1 MKKKLISIL
10 AIILAASMLFSGC
23 ASNGGTSASPTP
35 DAGTPSLTEASTPV
49 ESPVIPAETETPAPE
64 VSSVTVV
71 DQVGRE
77 VVIEGDVNKIISC
90 YYISS
95 STCIALGLADKMIAI
110 EAKAA
115 SRPIYALAAPELLDI
130 PDVGSAKEFNMEAC
144 IAMEPDLVILPKR
157 LQDSADTMAELGIKV
172 ILVSPESH
180 DELVEMIRLIAEA
193 TGTQDTAEA
202 LVTYY
207 NDQIAEANAL
217 TEALTDKPTVYMGGN
232 GAYLSTAP
240 KDMYQAKLIDAAGG
254 INAAGDLE
262 GNNWVEISYE
272 QILAMNPDVIII
284 PAEAS
289 YSRDDILADPQLA
302 AIAAVE
308 NDKVFEM
315 PKGFE
320 AWDSPVPSCT
330 LGIKWMLNVLHED
343 LYSTDELVEDVTGF
357 YQEFYNVDTIDTSLI
372 SK

>member
-1 MKKKLISIL
+1 
-10 AIILAASMLFSGC
+10 MLFSGC
-23 ASNGGTSASPTP
+23 ASNGGASASPTP
-35 DAGTPSLTEASTPV
+35 TAETQATPEVSSPV
-49 ESPVIPAETETPAPE
+49 ETPAAPDETETPAPE
-64 VSSVTVV
+64 TASVTVV
-71 DQVGRE
+71 DQAGRE

-110 EAKAA
+110 EARAA
-115 SRPIYALAAPELLDI
+115 SRPIYAMAAPSLLDI
-130 PDVGSAKEFNMEAC
+130 PDVGSAREFNMEAC

-157 LQDSADTMAELGIKV
+157 LQDNADTMAELGIKV

-180 DELVEMIRLIAEA
+180 DELVEMIRLIAAA
-193 TGTQDTAEA
+193 TGTQDTAEK
-202 LVTYY
+202 LVAYY
-207 NDQIAEANAL
+207 NEQIGEAKAL

-232 GAYLSTAP
+232 SAYLSTAP
-240 KDMYQAKLIDAAGG
+240 KDMYQATLIDAAGG
-254 INAAGDLE
+254 INAAGDLD
-262 GNNWVEISYE
+262 GNNWVDISYE
-272 QILAMNPDVIII
+272 QILAMNPDVIVI

-302 AIAAVE
+302 AIAAVA
-308 NDKVFEM
+308 NGKVFEM

-343 LYSTDELVEDVTGF
+343 LYSTDELYEEVAGF
-357 YQEFYNVDTIDTSLI
+357 YQEFYSIDEIDTSLI
-372 SK
+372 TK